1 MHKTSLKIASLS
13 FLALTFTAG
22 IAFAGDKKNCDH
34 SKKAAMKT
42 EAGVLVTP
50 QTTVLSSTQQGMATS
65 KAQTKIYSFEKA
77 LKLCQDKGAADLQA
91 CVDYK
96 TGVSQAK
103 S

>member
-1 MHKTSLKIASLS
+1 MQKTSLKIAGLS
-13 FLALTFTAG
+13 FLTLAFTAG
-22 IAFAGDKKNCDH
+22 TAVAGDKKNCDH

-50 QTTVLSSTQQGMATS
+50 QTTVLSSTQEGMANS
-65 KAQTKIYSFEKA
+65 KTQTKIYSFEEA
-77 LKLCQDKGAADLQA
+77 LKLCQDKGAVDLQA